1 MFNPLQVSG
10 LKDVFQREIPLKATF
25 IFFYLTVS
33 VTVPFIIM
41 RKNME
46 LFHVTFTILWIVMFS
61 YNLSFL

>member
-1 MFNPLQVSG
+1 MFNPLQVTG
-10 LKDVFQREIPLKATF
+10 LKDIFQWEIPLKAIF
-25 IFFYLTVS
+25 FFFYLTVS